1 MSISTIT
8 AAVGALAFAVSASPV
23 ATYEPPV
30 IEQLHPRVATAIR
43 TDIQPQYVP
52 PMICK
57 LLPNLRGCEKY
68 RPR

>member
-8 AAVGALAFAVSASPV
+8 AAVGALAFAVSASP
-23 ATYEPPV
+23 ATACEPPV

-43 TDIQPQYVP
+43 TDTQPQYVP
-52 PMICK
+52 PIICK
-57 LLPNLRGCEKY
+57 LFPNLRGCEKY